1 MNLEND
7 LRNTEIIYYVDGF
20 GNPTAIIKNNN
31 SKIAYNANDERVK
44 LIEKQ
49 LIENGLGRTNISR
62 PKAGENLSKYIPNR
76 RITLREKF
84 RQLRK
89 KISLKVGAVSLAT
102 VMGATVVATN
112 ADKLIKAAE
121 QLKSYSISLDDNS
134 YDEQSE
140 VSVDSMSFDE
150 YLEGSSS
157 IRQKEVVSMMSNY
170 TDYFNIDFANTYLEE
185 GKNVKA
191 SLNWEYEIP
200 ALTIAY
206 NDFSKDE
213 IKEIFNGAEFN
224 AQQLDASYKNATLQL
239 FGAYVISDREK
250 PVAIYDLIESQE
262 GKIFVQN
269 FEDKFYNILE
279 AKNKEEKLERVKE
292 FYQELYKC
300 YPISKDIREVGISHA
315 NANDMIDEPYKLA
328 VIPMVI
334 ALEVMCQ
341 NLDKDFT
348 LPDDI
353 IEYFNDLGLC
363 NYAYSKFEKVASV
376 LYCADS
382 KESYRCFI
390 MLTEKKIGELTELN
404 AYVFDDEQRELTKL
418 DKFQERVN
426 NNWHL
431 CYDDDG
437 KFNGNIA
444 KTYKIGGKAVVITQ
458 NITQSRKIKV
468 HYVTKKTI
476 RQTDKFEELV
486 KAVGYA
492 EAIKIVEEV
501 DAEFAK
507 ENMKARAEAEAK
519 ANAEA
524 GRQQAIEDAKAD
536 ELKKQVAAENELTKK
551 QIEYINKLLSEGK
564 TINKE
569 NLPDNIKID
578 NDYFDE
584 QGNLKPYVKEIT
596 TNPEGKD
603 KLPDPNKTN
612 FDEGKDNSDKGEQ
625 DYQVIIVNVPGE
637 SDKYDEEVVGYK
649 PDHNSNNKPD
659 HHNDNTNQT
668 QQSSTHEESTS
679 NTSNVEEQVPTNN
692 TQQEPV
698 TEIPVEETDTGEYTI
713 EPVGETEE
721 FVTFE
726 NDNDYS
732 EKTETVVENTN
743 TVEQNTGG
751 RQFTLKPQN

>member
-584 QGNLKPYVKEIT
+584 QGKKIILIKE
-596 TNPEGKD
+596 
-603 KLPDPNKTN
+603 NK
-612 FDEGKDNSDKGEQ
+612 
-625 DYQVIIVNVPGE
+625 II
-637 SDKYDEEVVGYK
+637 K
-649 PDHNSNNKPD
+649 
-659 HHNDNTNQT
+659 
-668 QQSSTHEESTS
+668 
-679 NTSNVEEQVPTNN
+679 
-692 TQQEPV
+692 
-698 TEIPVEETDTGEYTI
+698 
-713 EPVGETEE
+713 
-721 FVTFE
+721 
-726 NDNDYS
+726 
-732 EKTETVVENTN
+732 
-743 TVEQNTGG
+743 
-751 RQFTLKPQN
+751 